1 MFWSLPWA
9 VFVLCC
15 AWLKIRKWICLL
27 PNRKLTKLISSDFSK
42 NHKQGK
48 NKHRLLELLP
58 FWQRDFMND
67 TGKASW
73 KRNLKPKLKFCEWG
87 ELNRSHLWCHYQWT
101 NGLWICSLKRGSIS
115 PLNHNL
121 DPLHAAACFWS
132 KFQSW
137 TRSWINKLL
146 PVHVCL
152 LGKKTTHTDY
162 LAAWYFIISQ
172 RVLRE
177 EQLKQTL
184 LENQYLHLWE
194 MQR

>member
-101 NGLWICSLKRGSIS
+101 NGLWICSLERGSIS

-132 KFQSW
+132 KFQPW
-137 TRSWINKLL
+137 TRSWINNY
-146 PVHVCL
+146 CL
-152 LGKKTTHTDY
+152 CMCVY
-162 LAAWYFIISQ
+162 
-172 RVLRE
+172 
-177 EQLKQTL
+177 
-184 LENQYLHLWE
+184 
-194 MQR
+194 